1 MEQLWR
7 IPIRVPKVQRS
18 HLPNL
23 SGKRTE
29 FNGSAN
35 SRTTYAGFRIFY
47 DLLCK
52 RGILLCPEIAAI
64 SLPGH
69 SNSIILQRP
78 IQIII
83 HNMQEGNSYGCT

>member
-1 MEQLWR
+1 MVLL
-7 IPIRVPKVQRS
+7 IPGPRMPVSGSFMICFVNAAFCYARK
-18 HLPNL
+18 LPQ
-23 SGKRTE
+23 S
-29 FNGSAN
+29 
-35 SRTTYAGFRIFY
+35 
-47 DLLCK
+47 
-52 RGILLCPEIAAI
+52 

>member
-35 SRTTYAGFRIFY
+35 PRTTYAGFRIFY

-52 RGILLCPEIAAI
+52 RGILLCPEIAATQ
-64 SLPGH
+64 SARAFP
-69 SNSIILQRP
+69 SIILQRP

-83 HNMQEGNSYGCT
+83 HNMQEGNTYGCT